1 MKKNRIAAVALATA
15 LSAGAV
21 TPVADARP
29 LYPEPL
35 NQVMNEMRKIGG
47 PQAPNLLLIP
57 AATSS
62 IGWIL
67 SILRWAGVFT
77 LAGLIASSQ
86 Q

>member
-1 MKKNRIAAVALATA
+1 MKNRRIAAVALATA
-15 LSAGAV
+15 LTAGTV
-21 TPVADARP
+21 TPAADARP

-35 NQVMNEMRKIGG
+35 NQVMKEMRKVGG

-67 SILRWAGVFT
+67 NILTWTGVLAAAGI
-77 LAGLIASSQ
+77 AGSSQ
-86 Q
+86 

>member
-1 MKKNRIAAVALATA
+1 MKNRRIAAVALATA
-15 LSAGAV
+15 LTAGTVA
-21 TPVADARP
+21 PVADARP

-47 PQAPNLLLIP
+47 PQAPNLLLVP

-67 SILRWAGVFT
+67 NILAWAGVFT
-77 LAGLIASSQ
+77 IAGLAASSQ
-86 Q
+86 